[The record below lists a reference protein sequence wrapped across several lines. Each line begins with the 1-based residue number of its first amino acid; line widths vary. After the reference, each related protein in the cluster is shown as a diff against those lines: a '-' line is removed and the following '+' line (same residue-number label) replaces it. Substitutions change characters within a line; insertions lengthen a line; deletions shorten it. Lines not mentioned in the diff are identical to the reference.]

1 VQFVSGADAHG
12 PSFLFADL
20 AGFTALTEA
29 MGDEEAADVVADFC
43 AAVRELLDDHDAEE
57 VKAIGDAL
65 MLHVRAP
72 QSAVELGLRIVE
84 DVGSR
89 HYFPVVRVGMHT
101 GAAVE
106 RGGDW
111 FGAAV
116 NLAARV
122 SAAAGGSE
130 VLLTAATRQAA
141 GTLVGIELHPRGRRS
156 FKNVAEQVE
165 IYAALRTGAQTDTG
179 LPIDPV
185 CRMAVDPTHSAGQLV
200 LDGVEYHFC
209 SLECA
214 NAFSGN
220 PRRYTPRPAD
230 VDPDR

>member
-1 VQFVSGADAHG
+1 VNGADVHE
-12 PSFLFADL
+12 PTFLFADL

-43 AAVRELLDDHDAEE
+43 AAVRELLDDHQAEE

-65 MLHVRAP
+65 MVHVRAP
-72 QSAVELGLRIVE
+72 DRAIELGLRIVE

-101 GAAVE
+101 GTAVE
-106 RGGDW
+106 RSGDW

-141 GTLVGIELHPRGRRS
+141 ATLTGIELHPRGRRS

-165 IYAALRTGAQTDTG
+165 IYAAIRTGGETDAG

-185 CRMAVDPTHSAGQLV
+185 CRMAVDPNHSAGQLV
-200 LDGVEYHFC
+200 HDGVEYHFC
-209 SLECA
+209 SLKCA
-214 NAFSGN
+214 NAFSGDAG
-220 PRRYTPRPAD
+220 RYTSAD
-230 VDPDR
+230 VE